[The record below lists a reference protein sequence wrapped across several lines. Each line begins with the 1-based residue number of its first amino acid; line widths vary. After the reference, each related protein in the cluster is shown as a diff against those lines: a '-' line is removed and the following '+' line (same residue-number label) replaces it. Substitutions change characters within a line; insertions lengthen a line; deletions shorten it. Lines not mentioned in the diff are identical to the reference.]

1 MKRLALGLLVGL
13 TRYGGE
19 EAHLGEARQPLGLVS
34 HLTASVPQQ
43 WCQTRAQRVVCGVP
57 CGAHRTECSA
67 HGPVLPP
74 QHVARHH
81 LQQLRGQTRPTGSLV
96 TRGKPAPPPAPP
108 PVVSASPSLAPAPA
122 LLLVHGRA
130 PAPRSHPPSEE
141 LSTPHAYVVVKLG
154 VRLRGVGRVQL
165 TLPRLVG
172 ERRARTGEETQE
184 RSLKSRSGWPSS
196 TARDASY
203 ANVQAHH
210 CSDGQPPRVAHNC
223 CKPTRAHAGQW
234 SVETSCVT
242 GLRHHQPTRTVGWG
256 RC

>member
-81 LQQLRGQTRPTGSLV
+81 LQQLRGQNPPHWLSCDSWKAGTAARSTSSRVSFTVARSSSSSAARTRARARSTIPSTIGRAVHAARLCGSKARSA
-96 TRGKPAPPPAPP
+96 TAGCWPCAAHPATPCGGE
-108 PVVSASPSLAPAPA
+108 ASS
-122 LLLVHGRA
+122 HGRRN
-130 PAPRSHPPSEE
+130 PREVSQEPQRMAQQHSARCE
-141 LSTPHAYVVVKLG
+141 LCECTSTPL
-154 VRLRGVGRVQL
+154 L
-165 TLPRLVG
+165 
-172 ERRARTGEETQE
+172 
-184 RSLKSRSGWPSS
+184 
-196 TARDASY
+196 
-203 ANVQAHH
+203 
-210 CSDGQPPRVAHNC
+210 
-223 CKPTRAHAGQW
+223 
-234 SVETSCVT
+234 
-242 GLRHHQPTRTVGWG
+242 
-256 RC
+256 